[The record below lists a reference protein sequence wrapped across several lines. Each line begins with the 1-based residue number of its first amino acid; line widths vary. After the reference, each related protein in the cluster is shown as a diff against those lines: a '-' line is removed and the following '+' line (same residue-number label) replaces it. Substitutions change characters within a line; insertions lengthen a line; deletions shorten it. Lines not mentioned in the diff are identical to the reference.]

1 MPKIAKELGP
11 LAVSRITEPGYHP
24 VGGVPGL
31 LLRVSDTGS
40 RNWILRA
47 TVGSKRRDMG
57 LGGYPAVTLVDA
69 RTKAREAREKIK
81 AGLDPVAEA
90 ESVRSKL
97 LAEQAKQVTF
107 SDAVTQFLNAKS
119 GEWSNRKHGD
129 QWRNTLREY
138 AEPVLGPMLVSDI
151 DVTHIER
158 VLSPI
163 WKTKTETASRIR
175 GRIEAVLA
183 WATVR
188 KYRQGPNPAVWRGNL
203 DHLLAKPSKIAKVEH
218 HPALPYQDLGDF
230 MATLRQ
236 KGGISARALEFAI
249 LTAARSG
256 EVRGATWKE
265 FDLTAGIWTIPGER
279 MKAKKEHRVPL
290 SQSALDL
297 IQALPSSD
305 SPYVFPAPRGGIL
318 SDMALS
324 AVTKRMG
331 LDAVPHGFR
340 STFRDWCAEQ
350 TNYPREVAEMALAH
364 TIGNAVEA
372 AYRRGDLFEKR
383 RNLMRDWATYCAIP
397 SVRLDGAV
405 IPIQRRLV
413 S

>member
-47 TVGSKRRDMG
+47 TVGSKRRDIG
-57 LGGYPAVTLVDA
+57 LGGYPAVTLADA
-69 RTKAREAREKIK
+69 RNKARDARDMIK

-90 ESVRSKL
+90 ESARSKL

-107 SDAVTQFLNAKS
+107 ADAVIHFLNAKS
-119 GEWSNRKHGD
+119 EEWSNRKHGD

-138 AEPVLGPMLVSDI
+138 AEPILGQMLVSDI
-151 DVTHIER
+151 DVVHIER
-158 VLSPI
+158 VLAPI
-163 WKTKTETASRIR
+163 WKTKTETASRLR

-188 KYRQGPNPAVWRGNL
+188 KYRQGANPAVWRGNL
-203 DHLLAKPSKIAKVEH
+203 DHLLAKPSKIAKVQH
-218 HPALPYQDLGDF
+218 HPALPYQELGDF
-230 MATLRQ
+230 MVSLRQ

-249 LTAARSG
+249 LTTARSG
-256 EVRGATWKE
+256 EVRGATWAE
-265 FDLTAGIWTIPGER
+265 FDLAAGIWTIPAER

-290 SQSALDL
+290 SRSALDL
-297 IQALPSSD
+297 LRALPSSD
-305 SPYVFPAPRGGIL
+305 SPYVFPAPKGGML

-331 LDAVPHGFR
+331 LEAVPHGFR

-383 RNLMRDWATYCAIP
+383 RNLMQEWDNYCNPQASEKNNKVTAI
-397 SVRLDGAV
+397 
-405 IPIQRRLV
+405 RRIHG
-413 S
+413 